1 MTVEL
6 LPPSAFEPIKHKPEP
21 QQLQIVRHKSY
32 WHDIWLRFTANRK
45 AVLCLSCLF
54 LLITL
59 SMIIPLVSNHHYST
73 TNHIVFNTTPSFS
86 HPFGTDELGRDILVR
101 CCIGLQISFIIGLSV
116 ALIDLV
122 IGVLWGAIAAYSSR
136 LVDNVLMSIADTI
149 YTIPYLIKVIVFAV
163 FIDDAN
169 LDLIPPKSILSV
181 IIAISLSG
189 WINMARIVRGEI
201 MTLKQREFTT
211 SARTL
216 GVSSR
221 RILFSHLLPN
231 ALGPIIVTLTMGI
244 ATAVFTEAF
253 LSYYGIG
260 IDVTLPSL
268 GTMIQ
273 DSPGFSLYPHRL
285 FFPCISIVCAM
296 MLLTNLG
303 DSISDTFNPRKGDN

>member
-1 MTVEL
+1 MTTDRY
-6 LPPSAFEPIKHKPEP
+6 PASAFEPIKQKNNVHQPT
-21 QQLQIVRHKSY
+21 IIRHKSY
-32 WHDIWLRFTANRK
+32 WHDIWLRFIANRK
-45 AVLCLSCLF
+45 AVLCIACLF
-54 LLITL
+54 VLIAL
-59 SMIIPLVSNHHYST
+59 SVIIPIISSHHYST
-73 TNHIVFNTTPSFS
+73 TNHIAFNTTPTFS

-101 CCIGLQISFIIGLSV
+101 CCIGLQISFVIGLSA

-122 IGVLWGAIAAYSSR
+122 IGVLWGAIAAYASR
-136 LVDNVLMSIADTI
+136 LVDNVLMSIADTV

-169 LDLIPPKSILSV
+169 LELIPPKSILSV

-216 GVSSR
+216 GVTSR
-221 RILFSHLLPN
+221 RILFGHLLPN
-231 ALGPIIVTLTMGI
+231 ALGPIIVTLTMSI

-273 DSPGFSLYPHRL
+273 DSPGFGLYPHRL
-285 FFPCISIVCAM
+285 FFPCITIVCAM
-296 MLLTNLG
+296 MTLINLG
-303 DSISDTFNPRKGDN
+303 DSINDTFNPQKGDR